1 MIGKVCLVLEV
12 YKKFSLFSKE
22 RNENVEESSEGCVM
36 DDISIS
42 KKDFTEFH
50 IKEDEMGLRINTN
63 VASLNAQRNL
73 SNTRLN
79 LNRSL
84 EKLSSGQRINRAG
97 DDAAGLAISE
107 NLKAQIRGLGQAER
121 NAEDGI
127 SLVQI
132 AEGALGEVSNILIRL
147 RELSVQAASDT
158 IGATERKFLNVEF
171 EQLTSEVDRIANSTE
186 FNRVPLL
193 NGTGAVFDIQIGTR
207 NDPISDRL
215 TFDASSADVNVAALG
230 LNLASVADKISAQNS
245 LSSIDQ
251 AIVSVSGIRADFGAL
266 QNRLQSTINNIA
278 VSIENLSAANS
289 RVRDTDIA
297 AETAELTKQ
306 NILMTAGTSVLAQA
320 NSSTKNALSLI
331 QAAAQ

>member
-1 MIGKVCLVLEV
+1 
-12 YKKFSLFSKE
+12 
-22 RNENVEESSEGCVM
+22 
-36 DDISIS
+36 
-42 KKDFTEFH
+42 
-50 IKEDEMGLRINTN
+50 MGLRINTN

-73 SNTRLN
+73 GSTRISMN
-79 LNRSL
+79 KSL

-107 NLKAQIRGLGQAER
+107 NLKAQIKGLGQAER
-121 NAEDGI
+121 NAEDGV

-158 IGATERKFLNVEF
+158 IGGTERKFLNVEF

-230 LNLASVADKISAQNS
+230 LNLASVSDKISAQNS
-245 LSSIDQ
+245 LTSIDQ
-251 AIVSVSGIRADFGAL
+251 AIISVSGIRADFGAL
-266 QNRLQSTINNIA
+266 QNRLQSTVNNIQ
-278 VSIENLSAANS
+278 VSIENLSSANS
-289 RVRDTDIA
+289 RVRDTDVA

-306 NILMTAGTSVLAQA
+306 NILMQAGTSVLSQA
-320 NSSTKNALSLI
+320 NSSTNSALSLI
-331 QAAAQ
+331 QAASQR

>member
-1 MIGKVCLVLEV
+1 
-12 YKKFSLFSKE
+12 
-22 RNENVEESSEGCVM
+22 
-36 DDISIS
+36 
-42 KKDFTEFH
+42 
-50 IKEDEMGLRINTN
+50 MGLRINTN
-63 VASLNAQRNL
+63 VSSINAQRNL
-73 SNTRLN
+73 HGTRIGMN
-79 LNRSL
+79 KSL
-84 EKLSSGQRINRAG
+84 ERLSSGQRINRAG

-147 RELSVQAASDT
+147 RELAVQAASDT
-158 IGATERKFLNVEF
+158 IGPTERKFLNVEF
-171 EQLTSEVDRIANSTE
+171 EQLTSEMDRIANSTE

-266 QNRLQSTINNIA
+266 QNRLQSTVNNIQ
-278 VSIENLSAANS
+278 VSVENLSAANS

-306 NILMTAGTSVLAQA
+306 NILMQAGTSVLAQA
-320 NSSTKNALSLI
+320 NSSTSGALSLI
-331 QAAAQ
+331 QAASRG

>member
-1 MIGKVCLVLEV
+1 
-12 YKKFSLFSKE
+12 
-22 RNENVEESSEGCVM
+22 
-36 DDISIS
+36 
-42 KKDFTEFH
+42 
-50 IKEDEMGLRINTN
+50 MGLRINTN

-73 SNTRLN
+73 GTTRLSMN
-79 LNRSL
+79 KSL

-107 NLKAQIRGLGQAER
+107 NLKAQIKGLSQAER

-158 IGATERKFLNVEF
+158 IGGTERKFLNVEF
-171 EQLTSEVDRIANSTE
+171 EQLTSEIDRIANSTE

-193 NGTGAVFDIQIGTR
+193 NGTGSVFDIQIGTR

-230 LNLASVADKISAQNS
+230 LNLASVSDKVSAQNS
-245 LSSIDQ
+245 LSGIDQ
-251 AIVSVSGIRADFGAL
+251 AIISVSGIRADFGAL
-266 QNRLQSTINNIA
+266 QNRLQSTINNIQTS
-278 VSIENLSAANS
+278 VENLSSANS

-320 NSSTKNALSLI
+320 NSSTNNALQLI
-331 QAAAQ
+331 QSAAQR

>member
-1 MIGKVCLVLEV
+1 
-12 YKKFSLFSKE
+12 
-22 RNENVEESSEGCVM
+22 
-36 DDISIS
+36 
-42 KKDFTEFH
+42 
-50 IKEDEMGLRINTN
+50 MGLRINTN

-73 SNTRLN
+73 GSTRISMN
-79 LNRSL
+79 KAL

-107 NLKAQIRGLGQAER
+107 NLKAQIKGLGQAER

-132 AEGALGEVSNILIRL
+132 AEGALSEVSNILIRL

-171 EQLTSEVDRIANSTE
+171 EQLTSEIDRIANSTE

-230 LNLASVADKISAQNS
+230 LNLASVSDKISAQNS
-245 LSSIDQ
+245 LTSIDQ
-251 AIVSVSGIRADFGAL
+251 AIISVSGIRADFGAL
-266 QNRLQSTINNIA
+266 QNRLQSTVNNIQ
-278 VSIENLSAANS
+278 VSIENLAAANS
-289 RVRDTDIA
+289 RVRDTDVA

-306 NILMTAGTSVLAQA
+306 NILMQAGTSVLSQA
-320 NSSTKNALSLI
+320 NSSTNSALTLI
-331 QAAAQ
+331 QAASQR

>member
-1 MIGKVCLVLEV
+1 
-12 YKKFSLFSKE
+12 
-22 RNENVEESSEGCVM
+22 
-36 DDISIS
+36 
-42 KKDFTEFH
+42 
-50 IKEDEMGLRINTN
+50 MGLRINTN

-73 SNTRLN
+73 GSTRIN
-79 LNRSL
+79 MNKSL

-107 NLKAQIRGLGQAER
+107 NLKAQIKGLGQAQR
-121 NAEDGI
+121 NAEDGV

-158 IGATERKFLNVEF
+158 IGGTERKFLNVEF

-230 LNLASVADKISAQNS
+230 LNLASVSDKISAQNS
-245 LSSIDQ
+245 LTSIDQ
-251 AIVSVSGIRADFGAL
+251 AIISVSGIRADFGAL
-266 QNRLQSTINNIA
+266 QNRLQSTVNNIQ
-278 VSIENLSAANS
+278 VSVENLSSANS
-289 RVRDTDIA
+289 RVRDTDVA

-306 NILMTAGTSVLAQA
+306 NILMQAGTSVLSQA
-320 NSSTKNALSLI
+320 NSSTNSALSLI
-331 QAAAQ
+331 QAASQR

>member
-1 MIGKVCLVLEV
+1 
-12 YKKFSLFSKE
+12 
-22 RNENVEESSEGCVM
+22 
-36 DDISIS
+36 
-42 KKDFTEFH
+42 
-50 IKEDEMGLRINTN
+50 MGLRINTN

-73 SNTRLN
+73 RGTRLQ
-79 LNRSL
+79 LNKSL

-107 NLKAQIRGLGQAER
+107 NLKAQIRGLGQAGR

-132 AEGALGEVSNILIRL
+132 AEGALSEVSNIMIRL
-147 RELSVQAASDT
+147 RELAVQAASDT
-158 IGATERKFLNVEF
+158 IGPTERKFLNVEF

-207 NDPISDRL
+207 NDPIADRL

-245 LSSIDQ
+245 LTSIDQ
-251 AIVSVSGIRADFGAL
+251 SIISVSGIRADFGAL

-278 VSIENLSAANS
+278 VSVENLSAANS
-289 RVRDTDIA
+289 RVRDTDVA
-297 AETAELTKQ
+297 AETANLTKN
-306 NILMTAGTSVLAQA
+306 NILMSAGTSVLAQA

-331 QAAAQ
+331 QAAAQG

>member
-1 MIGKVCLVLEV
+1 
-12 YKKFSLFSKE
+12 
-22 RNENVEESSEGCVM
+22 
-36 DDISIS
+36 
-42 KKDFTEFH
+42 
-50 IKEDEMGLRINTN
+50 MGLRINTN

-73 SNTRLN
+73 GSTRLN
-79 LNRSL
+79 MTKAL

-107 NLKAQIRGLGQAER
+107 NLKAQIKGLGQAER

-147 RELSVQAASDT
+147 RELAVQAASDT
-158 IGATERKFLNVEF
+158 IGGTERKFLNVEF

-230 LNLASVADKISAQNS
+230 LNLASVSDKISAQNS
-245 LSSIDQ
+245 LTSIDQ
-251 AIVSVSGIRADFGAL
+251 AIISVSGIRADFGAL
-266 QNRLQSTINNIA
+266 QNRLQSTINNVQ

-306 NILMTAGTSVLAQA
+306 NILMQAGTSVLSQA
-320 NSSTKNALSLI
+320 NSSTNNALTLI
-331 QAAAQ
+331 QSASQR

>member
-1 MIGKVCLVLEV
+1 
-12 YKKFSLFSKE
+12 
-22 RNENVEESSEGCVM
+22 
-36 DDISIS
+36 
-42 KKDFTEFH
+42 
-50 IKEDEMGLRINTN
+50 MGLRINTN

-73 SNTRLN
+73 SQTKLAMDKT
-79 LNRSL
+79 L

-107 NLKAQIRGLGQAER
+107 NLKAQIRGMGQAER
-121 NAEDGI
+121 NAQDGV

-132 AEGALGEVSNILIRL
+132 AEGALAEVSNILIRL

-158 IGATERKFLNVEF
+158 IGNTERKFLNVEF

-207 NDPISDRL
+207 NDPVSDRL

-230 LNLASVADKISAQNS
+230 LNLASVADKISSQNS

-251 AIVSVSGIRADFGAL
+251 AIISVSGIRADFGAL

-278 VSIENLSAANS
+278 VGVENLSAANS
-289 RVRDTDIA
+289 RVRDADIA
-297 AETAELTKQ
+297 SETAELTKN
-306 NILMTAGTSVLAQA
+306 NILVTAGTSVLAQA
-320 NSSTKNALSLI
+320 NASTKNALNLI
-331 QAAAQ
+331 QAASNG

>member
-1 MIGKVCLVLEV
+1 
-12 YKKFSLFSKE
+12 
-22 RNENVEESSEGCVM
+22 
-36 DDISIS
+36 
-42 KKDFTEFH
+42 
-50 IKEDEMGLRINTN
+50 MGLRINTN

-73 SNTRLN
+73 GSTRISM
-79 LNRSL
+79 NRSL

-158 IGATERKFLNVEF
+158 IGTTERKFLNVEF

-186 FNRVPLL
+186 FNRVSLL

-230 LNLASVADKISAQNS
+230 LNLASVSDKISAQNS
-245 LSSIDQ
+245 LTSIDQ
-251 AIVSVSGIRADFGAL
+251 AIISVSGIRADFGAL
-266 QNRLQSTINNIA
+266 QNRLQSTVNNIQT
-278 VSIENLSAANS
+278 SIENLAAANS
-289 RVRDTDIA
+289 RVRDTDVA

-320 NSSTKNALSLI
+320 NSSTNNALSLI
-331 QAAAQ
+331 QAASQR

>member
-1 MIGKVCLVLEV
+1 
-12 YKKFSLFSKE
+12 
-22 RNENVEESSEGCVM
+22 
-36 DDISIS
+36 
-42 KKDFTEFH
+42 
-50 IKEDEMGLRINTN
+50 MGLRINTN

-73 SNTRLN
+73 STTRLAMDKT
-79 LNRSL
+79 LQ
-84 EKLSSGQRINRAG
+84 KLSSGQRINRAG

-107 NLKAQIRGLGQAER
+107 NLKAQIKGLGQAQR

-132 AEGALGEVSNILIRL
+132 AEGALTEVSNILIRL

-158 IGATERKFLNVEF
+158 IGSTERKFLNVEF
-171 EQLTSEVDRIANSTE
+171 EQLTQEVDRIANSTE

-207 NDPISDRL
+207 NSPITDRL

-245 LSSIDQ
+245 LSAIDQ

-266 QNRLQSTINNIA
+266 QNRLQSTINNIQ
-278 VSIENLSAANS
+278 VSVENLSAANS
-289 RVRDTDIA
+289 RVRDADIA
-297 AETAELTKQ
+297 AETAEMTKN
-306 NILMTAGTSVLAQA
+306 NILVQAGTSVLSQA
-320 NSSTKNALSLI
+320 NSYTKNALQLI
-331 QAAAQ
+331 QSAANV

>member
-1 MIGKVCLVLEV
+1 MSIFLSVFLKLLKKRVDRNYEGPKHNARATRGRIPLEP
-12 YKKFSLFSKE
+12 
-22 RNENVEESSEGCVM
+22 ESRR
-36 DDISIS
+36 I
-42 KKDFTEFH
+42 
-50 IKEDEMGLRINTN
+50 EMGLRINTN

-73 SNTRLN
+73 RGTKLSMDKT
-79 LNRSL
+79 L

-132 AEGALGEVSNILIRL
+132 AEGAMSEVSNIMIRL
-147 RELSVQAASDT
+147 RELAVQAASDT
-158 IGATERKFLNVEF
+158 IGPTERKFLNVEF

-245 LSSIDQ
+245 LASIDQ
-251 AIVSVSGIRADFGAL
+251 AIISVSGIRADFGAL
-266 QNRLQSTINNIA
+266 QNRLQSTVNNIA
-278 VSIENLSAANS
+278 VSVENLSAANS
-289 RVRDTDIA
+289 RIRDTDIA
-297 AETAELTKQ
+297 SETAALTKS
-306 NILMTAGTSVLAQA
+306 NILMQAGTSVLSQA
-320 NSSTKNALSLI
+320 NSSTSSALSLI
-331 QAAAQ
+331 QSASRG

>member
-1 MIGKVCLVLEV
+1 
-12 YKKFSLFSKE
+12 
-22 RNENVEESSEGCVM
+22 
-36 DDISIS
+36 
-42 KKDFTEFH
+42 
-50 IKEDEMGLRINTN
+50 MGLRINTN

-73 SNTRLN
+73 GSTRISMN
-79 LNRSL
+79 KSL

-107 NLKAQIRGLGQAER
+107 NLKAQIKGLGQAER

-230 LNLASVADKISAQNS
+230 LNLASVSDKISAQNS
-245 LSSIDQ
+245 LTAIDQ
-251 AIVSVSGIRADFGAL
+251 AIISVSGIRADFGAL
-266 QNRLQSTINNIA
+266 QNRLQSTVNNIQ
-278 VSIENLSAANS
+278 VSIENLAAANS
-289 RVRDTDIA
+289 RVRDTDVA

-320 NSSTKNALSLI
+320 NSSTNNALSLI
-331 QAAAQ
+331 QAASQR

>member
-1 MIGKVCLVLEV
+1 
-12 YKKFSLFSKE
+12 
-22 RNENVEESSEGCVM
+22 
-36 DDISIS
+36 
-42 KKDFTEFH
+42 
-50 IKEDEMGLRINTN
+50 MGLRINTN

-73 SNTRLN
+73 GSTRISMN
-79 LNRSL
+79 KSL

-107 NLKAQIRGLGQAER
+107 NLKAQIKGLGQAER

-158 IGATERKFLNVEF
+158 IGGTERKFLNVEF

-230 LNLASVADKISAQNS
+230 LNLASVSDKISAQNS
-245 LSSIDQ
+245 LTSIDQ
-251 AIVSVSGIRADFGAL
+251 AIISVSGIRADFGAL
-266 QNRLQSTINNIA
+266 QNRLQSTVNNIQ
-278 VSIENLSAANS
+278 VSIENLAAANS
-289 RVRDTDIA
+289 RVRDTDVA

-306 NILMTAGTSVLAQA
+306 NILMQAGTSVLSQA
-320 NSSTKNALSLI
+320 NSSTNSALSLI
-331 QAAAQ
+331 QAASQR